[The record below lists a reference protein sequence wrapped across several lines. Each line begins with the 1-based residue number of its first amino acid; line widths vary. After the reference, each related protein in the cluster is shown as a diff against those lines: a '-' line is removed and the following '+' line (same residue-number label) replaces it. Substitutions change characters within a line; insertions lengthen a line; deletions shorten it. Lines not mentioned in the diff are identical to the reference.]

1 MKLDAIFSLRLLK
14 KVLYNIQRYPRS
26 TNTEMDEE
34 KVLISTYYEEICLHL
49 DENNSTKLA
58 ALMTSVTSIVLPIN
72 AEIEGNNVNVFKH
85 KSFQFNMDKSYLTS
99 SNFIAERV
107 QSMHDIIVSGN
118 NLLVYGGAGIGKTV
132 CIDVLAQ
139 TMSQTEKV
147 KVASQL
153 IEGVRS
159 TAIGVVEERTSVS
172 STKTPNDTGKMVI
185 FSDSE
190 SDEDSDSDS
199 SVDSDRSVSKGYVQR
214 GPVDMHF
221 INPVALTF
229 DNLFGTFTSG
239 AKGWAAGALT
249 TIVSRL
255 ISNSSGFGGMR
266 KINIE
271 QRKWIILDGPAAQ
284 SWTEIIEGCMDD
296 KRELLLP
303 NGDRFRLPQVMTLIF
318 EMNSIEKLSP
328 SFISRCGLSSLNQP
342 QSQSTENSFWKM
354 LVDSWLT
361 KKQVDVPTLRPYI
374 SVLRG
379 LLGRSYL
386 QRLTLCMK

>member
-1 MKLDAIFSLRLLK
+1 MFETLCVASKGVLAIIAETIGTLQNAATAGLAAANVNGTLCALTYGWGIHFTASPMKMRDIGMSPSLRSLLRLVQFQVPEEQMILQALLISFGYMNPPRLSRLLAAFLRKARLLFLELDSIFSLRLLK
-14 KVLYNIQRYPRS
+14 KVLYNIQRYPQS
-26 TNTEMDEE
+26 SKTEMDEE
-34 KVLISTYYEEICLHL
+34 KVLISTYYEEIRSHL

-58 ALMTSVTSIVLPIN
+58 PLMTAVTSIVLPIN
-72 AEIEGNNVNVFKH
+72 AEIDGNNLNVFKH

-239 AKGWAAGALT
+239 AKGLAAGALT
-249 TIVSRL
+249 TIESRL
-255 ISNSSGFGGMR
+255 ISNSSGFGV
-266 KINIE
+266 
-271 QRKWIILDGPAAQ
+271 
-284 SWTEIIEGCMDD
+284 C
-296 KRELLLP
+296 
-303 NGDRFRLPQVMTLIF
+303 
-318 EMNSIEKLSP
+318 
-328 SFISRCGLSSLNQP
+328 
-342 QSQSTENSFWKM
+342 
-354 LVDSWLT
+354 
-361 KKQVDVPTLRPYI
+361 
-374 SVLRG
+374 
-379 LLGRSYL
+379 GRSL
-386 QRLTLCMK
+386 LNSENGLF

>member
-1 MKLDAIFSLRLLK
+1 
-14 KVLYNIQRYPRS
+14 
-26 TNTEMDEE
+26 
-34 KVLISTYYEEICLHL
+34 
-49 DENNSTKLA
+49 
-58 ALMTSVTSIVLPIN
+58 
-72 AEIEGNNVNVFKH
+72 
-85 KSFQFNMDKSYLTS
+85 
-99 SNFIAERV
+99 
-107 QSMHDIIVSGN
+107 
-118 NLLVYGGAGIGKTV
+118 
-132 CIDVLAQ
+132 
-139 TMSQTEKV
+139 MSQTEKV

-379 LLGRSYL
+379 LFGSLLSPTLNFVYEMIPRLGNISCMTITKRYL
-386 QRLTLCMK
+386 VSSFFRVFEFYLADFIPASALEIKRMIKSESKRTSANQIGQFAQAKVLSMKRKDIISDLQSNFLQSLNLVLCPLLRKEGQKRFDDYIRKILDNLEALAIKILLPQAVQAHGCSHKQ